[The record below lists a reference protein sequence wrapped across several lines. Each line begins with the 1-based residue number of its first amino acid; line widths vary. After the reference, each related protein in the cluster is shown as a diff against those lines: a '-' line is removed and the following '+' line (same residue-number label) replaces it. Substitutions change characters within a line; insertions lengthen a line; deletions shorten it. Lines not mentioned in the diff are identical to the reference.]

1 MSEGAAHPFL
11 PIARKIEHSTV
22 WEMGPLAI
30 QLWLWLLLK
39 AVWKPEGFTMW
50 NGIHL
55 ERGQLWTTYD
65 LMREGLRVRKG
76 RGYALPAS
84 TTLKDIITRL
94 KADRMVDLKADR
106 NGLVITIC
114 KYDEYNPLE
123 LESRPNSRPQ
133 RNRLADPE
141 VQREEQVPPHP
152 APPTARAYDCEW
164 TRAILEDWKS
174 VHELPSNASEQA
186 CLKVIHDLHRIDKKS
201 PETITTVC
209 AFIVRNKVPQ
219 FIKSPMKLRQ
229 KTRTGDQQTF
239 EMYEWEVGKKAP
251 PQPQRERKTLRQ
263 IAAEK
268 NARQRAALEEAGIN
282 APNR

>member
-1 MSEGAAHPFL
+1 MSDGFL
-11 PIARKIEHSTV
+11 PIARKIVDSPV
-22 WEMGPLAI
+22 WKMGPLAVQVWI
-30 QLWLWLLLK
+30 WLLLK
-39 AVWKPEGFTMW
+39 TVWKTEGVTMR

-55 ERGQLWTTYD
+55 KRGQLWTTYD

-76 RGYALPAS
+76 RGYTQPAS
-84 TTLKDIITRL
+84 TTLKDTITRL

-106 NGLVITIC
+106 NGLIITIC
-114 KYDEYNPLE
+114 KYDEYNPIE
-123 LESRPNSRPQ
+123 LESRPNSRPE

-141 VQREEQVPPHP
+141 VQGEEQVPRHP
-152 APPTARAYDCEW
+152 TPPTAHARAYDCGW
-164 TRAILEDWKS
+164 TRAILKDWKS

-201 PETITTVC
+201 PETIATVC

-239 EMYEWEVGKKAP
+239 EMYEWEIGKKAP
-251 PQPQRERKTLRQ
+251 SQRERKTMRQ
-263 IAAEK
+263 RALEK
-268 NARQRAALEEAGIN
+268 NARQRAALKEAGIN